1 MQEYVR
7 QLPPQRNVGP
17 DDVQVLFKGREPFA
31 FTAAFHG
38 WSKHL
43 EGSKVRMPVC
53 VCVCVS
59 VCVCVCV
66 CLCLCLCLCVCLSA
80 SLSLSLSLSRPP
92 PSLSLC

>member
-1 MQEYVR
+1 MR

-43 EGSKVRMPVC
+43 EGSKE
-53 VCVCVS
+53 
-59 VCVCVCV
+59 
-66 CLCLCLCLCVCLSA
+66 
-80 SLSLSLSLSRPP
+80 LSRP
-92 PSLSLC
+92 LDFLGHVTDDNYQRQFYCDNQETMQVLMVEDEDDRAN

>member
-53 VCVCVS
+53 VCVCVCVSVS
-59 VCVCVCV
+59 VCVCVSVSVSVSVCV
-66 CLCLCLCLCVCLSA
+66 CEGGGGG
-80 SLSLSLSLSRPP
+80 
-92 PSLSLC
+92 